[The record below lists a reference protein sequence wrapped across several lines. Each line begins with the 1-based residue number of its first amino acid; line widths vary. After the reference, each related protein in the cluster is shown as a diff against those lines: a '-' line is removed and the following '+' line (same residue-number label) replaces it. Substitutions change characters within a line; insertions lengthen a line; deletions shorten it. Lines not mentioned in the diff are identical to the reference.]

1 MRRAGKA
8 GWLGWL
14 LAGCAVSCGTA
25 CNDDAR
31 RGTQLPPPYAAA
43 PVPLSGC
50 EAFDYGGCD
59 VRERRCVENLSGVA
73 ACLRGADP
81 TGLPVLS
88 FASEEDARSI
98 LLDSLMGTAPPNP
111 DYFALVLSQLGLSE
125 PSAFEPEVTAARLA
139 QRWAAFYRRDVAE
152 VVVIEHAMD
161 PDQLATDALVLHEL
175 IHALQDREHSLD
187 AFAREYQADSDGN
200 LRGQSVVEGEAQ
212 FHEQRLYAAL
222 TGVDAESVDWEQEL
236 ARQRE
241 ASEQQLFQE
250 SDLYSASL
258 LRVPYAHG
266 CEYAA
271 RVWSDGG
278 PAALSH
284 LLDAPPRDMR
294 QILARLWG
302 GVAALPSPSPVTPS
316 AVGAGASLQAW
327 STLGAWGVYLF
338 FRPRFDDAEAAR
350 ELALAWRGD
359 RVEAYSLSGARV
371 AGRWSIDFADGAAAT
386 RALSAAAGTPRLRA
400 RQEGSRL
407 LIETSSSD
415 DPPAELTP

>member
-1 MRRAGKA
+1 
-8 GWLGWL
+8 
-14 LAGCAVSCGTA
+14 
-25 CNDDAR
+25 
-31 RGTQLPPPYAAA
+31 
-43 PVPLSGC
+43 
-50 EAFDYGGCD
+50 
-59 VRERRCVENLSGVA
+59 
-73 ACLRGADP
+73 
-81 TGLPVLS
+81 
-88 FASEEDARSI
+88 
-98 LLDSLMGTAPPNP
+98 
-111 DYFALVLSQLGLSE
+111 
-125 PSAFEPEVTAARLA
+125 
-139 QRWAAFYRRDVAE
+139 
-152 VVVIEHAMD
+152 
-161 PDQLATDALVLHEL
+161 
-175 IHALQDREHSLD
+175 
-187 AFAREYQADSDGN
+187 
-200 LRGQSVVEGEAQ
+200 
-212 FHEQRLYAAL
+212 
-222 TGVDAESVDWEQEL
+222 
-236 ARQRE
+236 
-241 ASEQQLFQE
+241 
-250 SDLYSASL
+250 
-258 LRVPYAHG
+258 
-266 CEYAA
+266 
-271 RVWSDGG
+271 
-278 PAALSH
+278 